1 MPVARIKLISK
12 TKNSARDIAK
22 QIVDIAKTIGVKYK
36 GPIPLPTRHMVIPTR
51 KTPAADGSHTFD
63 HWEMRIHKWLVEIE
77 GSDQALRQIM
87 RIPVPDAVQIEIT
100 LS

>member
-1 MPVARIKLISK
+1 MPTARIKLISK
-12 TKNSARDIAK
+12 NKESSRDIAK
-22 QIVDIAKTIGVKYK
+22 QIIDIAKSINVKYT
-36 GPIPLPTRHMVIPTR
+36 GPIPLPTRRLIVATR
-51 KTPAADGSHTFD
+51 KTPAADGSHTID

-87 RIPVPDAVQIEIT
+87 RIPVPDGVQIEMI

>member
-1 MPVARIKLISK
+1 MPVARIKLISR
-12 TKNSARDIAK
+12 TTASSRDIAK
-22 QIVDIAKTIGVKYK
+22 QIVEIAKGLGVKWK
-36 GPIPLPTRHMVIPTR
+36 GPIPLPTRHLVIPTR

-87 RIPVPDAVQIEIT
+87 RIPVPDTVQIEIT

>member
-1 MPVARIKLISK
+1 MPVAKIKLISRS
-12 TKNSARDIAK
+12 TASSRDIAK

-36 GPIPLPTRHMVIPTR
+36 GPIPLPTRRMIIPTR
-51 KTPAADGSHTFD
+51 KTPHGDGSHTYD
-63 HWEMRIHKWLVEIE
+63 HWEMRVHKWLVEIE

>member
-1 MPVARIKLISK
+1 MPVARIKLISRNMK
-12 TKNSARDIAK
+12 SVRDIAK
-22 QIVDIAKTIGVKYK
+22 QIVDIAKSINVKSR
-36 GPIPLPTRHMVIPTR
+36 GPIPLPTRRLIIPTR
-51 KTPAADGSHTFD
+51 KTPCGDGSHTWD
-63 HWEMRIHKWLVEIE
+63 HWEMRIHKWLVEID

>member
-1 MPVARIKLISK
+1 MPIARIKLISR
-12 TKNSARDIAK
+12 TKGASRDIAK

-36 GPIPLPTRHMVIPTR
+36 GPIPLPTRHMSIPTR
-51 KTPAADGSHTFD
+51 KTPASDGSHTFD

>member
-1 MPVARIKLISK
+1 MPVARIKLISR
-12 TKNSARDIAK
+12 NMASSRDIAK
-22 QIVDIAKTIGVKYK
+22 QIVTIAKTLGVKIK

-51 KTPAADGSHTFD
+51 KTPCGDGSHTFD
-63 HWEMRIHKWLVEIE
+63 HWEMRIHKWLVEID
-77 GSDQALRQIM
+77 GTDQALRQIM